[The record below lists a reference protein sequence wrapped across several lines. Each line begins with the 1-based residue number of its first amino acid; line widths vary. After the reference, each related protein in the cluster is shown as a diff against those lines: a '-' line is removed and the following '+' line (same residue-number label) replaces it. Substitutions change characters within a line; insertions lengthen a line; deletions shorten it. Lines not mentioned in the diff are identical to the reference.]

1 MTTVRVKAA
10 VARVKAASVIATVVR
25 VRRVKVASATVTT
38 VRAVRAKTVYK
49 GDLRYV

>member
-1 MTTVRVKAA
+1 
-10 VARVKAASVIATVVR
+10 
-25 VRRVKVASATVTT
+25 VKVASATVTT

>member
-1 MTTVRVKAA
+1 
-10 VARVKAASVIATVVR
+10 VARVKAASVIAIAAR